1 MKIKFDDDCITIGD
15 FNEAQV
21 CIIWL
26 HGYGANNWSFEPI
39 LKTVN
44 LKLNE
49 KTFII
54 VPNAP
59 MVEGKRSW
67 YPLPQL
73 DSDNNLIEDCTGL
86 MRSIIPIREMLHK
99 LIYSSLEDSKKKHFL
114 IGGFS
119 QGGGL
124 GLAMLCDPD
133 TVIDGCISVAGY
145 MPCADYFRDKTN
157 MDDEK
162 LFIAHGSKDEVIT
175 IQTHQQTMGF
185 LKTLNIDIHET
196 VSDFGHTVPAE
207 IIEGI
212 VNWVEKNY
220 ISKK

>member
-26 HGYGANNWSFEPI
+26 HGYGANIWSFEPI
-39 LKTVN
+39 LITVN

-67 YPLPQL
+67 SPLPQL

-99 LIYSSLEDSKKKHFL
+99 LIYSSLEDSTKKHFV

-133 TVIDGCISVAGY
+133 TVIDGCKSVPGY